1 MAPFRNKASTLMPM
15 MHSRDSGL
23 SEGSSGASDEER
35 RRSGSSDHYLSGGQS
50 PEHFGHGRESMVHT
64 PFTFPSVLSLTC

>member
-1 MAPFRNKASTLMPM
+1 MAPFRNKANTLMPM

-23 SEGSSGASDEER
+23 SEGSSGGASDDEK

-50 PEHFGHGRESMVHT
+50 PEHFGHGRESMVCT
-64 PFTFPSVLSLTC
+64 RYRVGSDC